1 MPEITTAQ
9 MDELEKSINKKYGK
23 GTIFRNDDGIEPV
36 ETAST
41 GSIAL
46 DKALGIGGLPFGK
59 IIEIY
64 GPEATGKT
72 TLALH
77 TIANAQKKDTRA
89 VAFIDV
95 EHALDLKY
103 AQNLGADVSKL
114 FFSQPST
121 AEEALD
127 IADMLVNSGVI
138 SMVVVDSVSALLP
151 KAELEG
157 DIGDSHVGL
166 QARLM
171 GQALRKLKPVCGQ
184 KNASIIFINQLRMK
198 VGIMFGNPETTSGG
212 LALKFFADVR
222 MDIRK
227 SESVKMDAKS
237 GEVRVKVV
245 KNKLAA
251 PYKDARFH
259 IEFGVGIDSMGEL
272 VDMAAATDIIAKSG
286 AWYSYN
292 GEHVGQGRDNVRAW
306 LAQNPDIAGTIR
318 TQVMNAAVP
327 DDAEGDKPEEE

>member
-1 MPEITTAQ
+1 MAEITVAK
-9 MDELEKSINKKYGK
+9 MDELEKSINKKFGK
-23 GTIFRNDDGIEPV
+23 GSIFRNDDGVEQV

-46 DKALGIGGLPFGK
+46 DKALGIGGVPFGK

-64 GPEATGKT
+64 GPEASGKT

-77 TIANAQKKDTRA
+77 TIANAQKKDPRA
-89 VAFIDV
+89 VGYIDV
-95 EHALDLKY
+95 EHAVDLKY
-103 AQNLGADVSKL
+103 AKVLGVDSDRL

-121 AEEALD
+121 AEEALE
-127 IADMLVNSGVI
+127 IAHMLLESGLI

-171 GQALRKLKPVCGQ
+171 GQALRKLKPMCGQ
-184 KNASIIFINQLRMK
+184 RNASIIFINQLRMK

-251 PYKDARFH
+251 PYRDARFH
-259 IEFGVGIDSMGEL
+259 IEFGVGIDSTGEL
-272 VDMAAATDIIAKSG
+272 VDLASAVDIIEKSG
-286 AWYSYN
+286 AWFSYN
-292 GEHVGQGRDNVRAW
+292 GERIGQGRENARAW
-306 LAQNPDIAGTIR
+306 LSQHPDIAATIR
-318 TQVMNAAVP
+318 EGVMTAAI
-327 DDAEGDKPEEE
+327 PEEVVVEEEE